1 MIAVHRPR
9 GSTALYWIALGLAGL
24 ALAGCATPPPPAP
37 TWVGPPPAT
46 LVAEIRAAQAFVGDK
61 ANPGE
66 LDVQPLRDPMVED
79 LRVRAAAL
87 EGQGDHAGAAK
98 ALDEALAISPDDPA
112 LLQERA
118 EAAVLLEDLATAD
131 RLARRGDEIGAKVGP
146 LCRRHWATVRAAQA
160 QIARQREAQADAS
173 THEEDAARFRQ
184 ERDDAA
190 ALQAEATER
199 LKACTMT
206 GPPRY

>member
-1 MIAVHRPR
+1 VIAMRFPCRPAAAVLIAS
-9 GSTALYWIALGLAGL
+9 GMAALL
-24 ALAGCATPPPPAP
+24 LAGCVTPPPPAP
-37 TWVGPPPAT
+37 AWVGPPPAT

-118 EAAVLLEDLATAD
+118 EAAVLLQDLATAD

-146 LCRRHWATVRAAQA
+146 LCRRHWATVREVQA
-160 QIARQREAQADAS
+160 QIARQREAQAALS
-173 THEEDAARFRQ
+173 TREEDAARFRQ
-184 ERDDAA
+184 ERDAA
-190 ALQAEATER
+190 SALEAEAAER